1 MKKIVF
7 IALLLIL
14 AQSCIT
20 SLYPLY
26 TDSTLVQKKELLSTW
41 KDKEGMYWKFSK
53 VDDSKLYEL
62 RCRSGNY
69 YAIYAAGMVKIGD
82 NYFLD
87 VQLSQEP
94 TSDEEEARI
103 KKLEANAK
111 DKGLDISGSKDKVA
125 NLAYNIPGHNFY
137 KLAFKG
143 EKIYVYPFNDE
154 YMEELFKQRKIR
166 IKHEKVEESLTVL
179 TASTN
184 ELQEFFKKYG
194 SDPKLFKDDEPK
206 VLSKYVK
213 K

>member
-1 MKKIVF
+1 MKKIFFV
-7 IALLLIL
+7 ALLLL
-14 AQSCIT
+14 LMQSCIT

-26 TDSTLVQKKELLSTW
+26 TDATLVQKKELLATW

-69 YAIYAAGMVKIGD
+69 FATYATGMVKIGD

-87 VQLSQEP
+87 VQMDQQP
-94 TSDEEEARI
+94 ISDEEEAKN
-103 KKLEANAK
+103 KKAEADAK
-111 DKGLDISGSKDKVA
+111 NSPVNGSNSKDNVGH
-125 NLAYNIPGHNFY
+125 LAYNIPGHNFY

-154 YMEELFKQRKIR
+154 YMEDLFKQRKIR
-166 IKHEKVEESLTVL
+166 IKHEKVESSLMVL
-179 TASTN
+179 TASSN

>member
-1 MKKIVF
+1 MKKILFV
-7 IALLLIL
+7 ALLLTL
-14 AQSCIT
+14 MQSCIT

-26 TDSTLVQKKELLSTW
+26 TDATLVQKKEMLATW

-53 VDDSKLYEL
+53 VDNSKKCEL

-69 YAIYAAGMVKIGD
+69 HATYTTGMVKIGE

-87 VQLSQEP
+87 VQSNEEAV
-94 TSDEEEARI
+94 SDEEEART
-103 KKLEANAK
+103 KKEEENAK
-111 DKGLDISGSKDKVA
+111 KKGFNIFNNKENVA
-125 NLAYNIPGHNFY
+125 HLSHNIPGHNFY
-137 KLAFKG
+137 KLVFKG

-154 YMEELFKQRKIR
+154 YMEELFKQRKVR
-166 IKHEKVEESLTVL
+166 IKHEKVEDSFTVL

-184 ELQEFFKKYG
+184 ELQAFLKKYG
-194 SDPKLFKDDEPK
+194 SDPQLFKDDDPK

>member
-14 AQSCIT
+14 MQSCIT

-26 TDSTLVQKKELLSTW
+26 TDATLVQKKELLATW
-41 KDKEGMYWKFSK
+41 KDKESMYWKFSK
-53 VDDSKLYEL
+53 VDDSKMYEL

-69 YAIYAAGMVKIGD
+69 FAVYAAGMVKIGD

-87 VQLSQEP
+87 VQMDQAP
-94 TSDEEEARI
+94 ISDEEEARA
-103 KKLEANAK
+103 KKANDVSKKTNLSNGK
-111 DKGLDISGSKDKVA
+111 DDVG

>member
-1 MKKIVF
+1 MKKIFFV
-7 IALLLIL
+7 ALLLIL
-14 AQSCIT
+14 MQSCIT

-26 TDSTLVQKKELLSTW
+26 TDSTLIQKKELLATW

-53 VDDSKLYEL
+53 VDDSKMYEL

-69 YAIYAAGMVKIGD
+69 YAVYAAGMVKIGD

-87 VQLSQEP
+87 VQMDQVP
-94 TSDEEEARI
+94 ISDEEAARANKANEAS
-103 KKLEANAK
+103 KKTDLSNGK
-111 DKGLDISGSKDKVA
+111 DDVG

-166 IKHEKVEESLTVL
+166 IKHEKVEDSLTVL